1 MERETGF
8 EPATPTLARSCS
20 TTELFPPAS
29 GTVTQLRNPN
39 HLAMSIRSLLSA
51 TLGPF
56 RPLPGHTGGTRRPQ
70 CARFLTHGSQPGT
83 RSPRAERTAIPR
95 SKAPPTTSPRC
106 RHSTP
111 LRREGRSSGP
121 LSLLRS
127 SVIFGACRTSFYV
140 ADGDAFL
147 KPDFEGSAGAD
158 DRLSEG
164 HLTSARPGPVD
175 GKLDFWRRSTET
187 V

>member
-95 SKAPPTTSPRC
+95 SKAPPTTSPPVSLLYSIASRGAILW
-106 RHSTP
+106 P
-111 LRREGRSSGP
+111 P
-121 LSLLRS
+121 SLLRS

-147 KPDFEGSAGAD
+147 
-158 DRLSEG
+158 
-164 HLTSARPGPVD
+164 
-175 GKLDFWRRSTET
+175 
-187 V
+187 